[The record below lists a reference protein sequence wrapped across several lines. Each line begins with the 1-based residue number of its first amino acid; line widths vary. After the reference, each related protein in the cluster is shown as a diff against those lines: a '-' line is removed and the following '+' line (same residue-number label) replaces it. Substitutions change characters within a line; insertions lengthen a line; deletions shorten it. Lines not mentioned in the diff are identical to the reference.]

1 MQLPVICVKEITCK
15 NSSFPSSFFFFYFFF
30 SFPLPPLFQA
40 VGLREI
46 TRYKISNSQVH
57 FSLFTREERVGRSAL
72 PMSQEDVVS
81 SRLAEHTLSV
91 IPISPFLLSHP
102 GGSRL
107 LHSSH
112 PMAAQCQD
120 GALPVQA
127 VKPCALRSFNT
138 RTRKVGNFGE
148 TEVKTSSCG
157 RQNYFSS
164 LLPPNLNPAQNLSCR
179 NNFQLLQFSL

>member
-1 MQLPVICVKEITCK
+1 MQEQQF
-15 NSSFPSSFFFFYFFF
+15 SQQFFFLLLLFF
-30 SFPLPPLFQA
+30 LPPPSPFSGCGAQRDYKIQDFKLPSALQSTHKRGEGWQECPSHESGGCSQFQA
-40 VGLREI
+40 
-46 TRYKISNSQVH
+46 
-57 FSLFTREERVGRSAL
+57 GRAH
-72 PMSQEDVVS
+72 
-81 SRLAEHTLSV
+81 AV

>member
-1 MQLPVICVKEITCK
+1 MQEQQFSQQFL
-15 NSSFPSSFFFFYFFF
+15 FFFYFFF

-40 VGLREI
+40 VGLREL
-46 TRYKISNSQVH
+46 YKISNSQVH
-57 FSLFTREERVGRSAL
+57 FSLFTREERVGRIAL

-120 GALPVQA
+120 GAVPVQA
-127 VKPCALRSFNT
+127 VKPCALRSFN
-138 RTRKVGNFGE
+138 RGTRKVGNFGE